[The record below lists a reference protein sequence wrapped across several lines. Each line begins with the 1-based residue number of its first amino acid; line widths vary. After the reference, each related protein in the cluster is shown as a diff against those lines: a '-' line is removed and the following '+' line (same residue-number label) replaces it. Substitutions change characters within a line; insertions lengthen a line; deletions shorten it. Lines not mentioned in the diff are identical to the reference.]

1 MRKVSVALTA
11 FAAALALTA
20 SASGS
25 ASSSTLTGACAK
37 DKLALQKAGT
47 LTIGTD
53 NPAYPPWFDGGE
65 TKGAKWKIN
74 DPAKGKGFESAVAY
88 AVAKQLG
95 FTGLEVHWVVVP
107 FNNSFKPGKKSFD
120 FFINQVSY
128 LPERAKNVDF
138 SASYYNVNQAIV
150 AIKGKPAASAK
161 SVAALK
167 KFKLGAQIG
176 TTSYQYIVKN
186 IKPSSSTSV
195 YDSNNDAVTALK
207 NGQIDG
213 LVVDLPTAFYVTA
226 VQVENG
232 VIVGQFPSVGG
243 QERFGLVLGKGS
255 PLTVCVNKALAA
267 LKANGTL
274 KRLQQQWL
282 SKATGAPVLK

>member
-11 FAAALALTA
+11 VAAALALTA

-25 ASSSTLTGACAK
+25 ASSSALTGACAK
-37 DKLALQKAGT
+37 EKLALKTPGT

-65 TKGAKWKIN
+65 TKGEKWKIN

-138 SASYYNVNQAIV
+138 SASYYDVNQAIV
-150 AIKGKPAASAK
+150 AVKGKPAASAK

-186 IKPSSSTSV
+186 IKPSSSPSV

-213 LVVDLPTAFYVTA
+213 LVVDLPSAFYVTT

-232 VIVGQFPSVGG
+232 VIVGQFASVGG

-255 PLTVCVNKALAA
+255 RLTVCVNKALTA

>member
-20 SASGS
+20 TASGS
-25 ASSSTLTGACAK
+25 ASSTALTGACAK
-37 DKLALQKAGT
+37 DKLALQKAGM

-65 TKGAKWKIN
+65 TKGEKWKIN

-138 SASYYNVNQAIV
+138 SASYYDVNQAIV
-150 AIKGKPAASAK
+150 ALKGKPAASAK

-167 KFKLGAQIG
+167 KFKFGAQIG

-255 PLTVCVNKALAA
+255 ALTACVDKALAA